1 MLECPPATV
10 SPQIRGVLNKKPL
23 APHRWG
29 CTNDQY
35 TKCITLMGGVLTFLL
50 LTLLGGLLQCNSITF
65 CILYTVHY
73 CTGVHYCTLSAIVL
87 QVSFSQVSSRK
98 IWKIRVDVSLVFSTT
113 YDTKRKIFKNTTCA
127 CRFTLYNVSVGS
139 ERRSSVP
146 KEF

>member
-50 LTLLGGLLQCNSITF
+50 LTLLGGVLTFLLILLLGGLLQCNSITF
-65 CILYTVHY
+65 RILY
-73 CTGVHYCTLSAIVL
+73 
-87 QVSFSQVSSRK
+87 
-98 IWKIRVDVSLVFSTT
+98 
-113 YDTKRKIFKNTTCA
+113 
-127 CRFTLYNVSVGS
+127 RFTVLYSTCNSIANTS
-139 ERRSSVP
+139 DLILQLCC
-146 KEF
+146 K